1 MNELKVFTNEEF
13 GQVRTVEIDGEPWLV
28 GKDVAEALGYSN
40 TKDALLRHVDDEDKQ
55 IVQRSQ
61 FPTLENHIPK
71 SALPFEFVNGEIPNR
86 GLTVINESGVYSLVF
101 SSKLPDAKKFKHWV
115 TSEILPSIRKHGMY
129 ATDELLADP
138 DFAIRVFEE
147 LKAEREAKKA
157 LEAQNA
163 IQAQQ
168 IAELEPKATY
178 YDEVLKCRDALPT
191 SIIAKDYGWSAK
203 KLNKFLHEQGVQYK
217 LQGTWLLY
225 SKYADKGYTKSET
238 YPYEGSTGN
247 YHTAINT
254 KWTQA
259 GRLFI
264 YNLMKN
270 AGHTPI
276 IERNQDN

>member
-13 GQVRTVEIDGEPWLV
+13 GQVRTVVKNNEPWFV
-28 GKDVAEALGYSN
+28 AADVCKALEIGD
-40 TKDALLRHVDDEDKQ
+40 THKAMERLDDDEKG
-55 IVQRSQ
+55 RSSI
-61 FPTLENHIPK
+61 PTLGGNQEM
-71 SALPFEFVNGEIPNR
+71 FVVNEP
-86 GLTVINESGVYSLVF
+86 GLYSLVLG
-101 SSKLPDAKKFKHWV
+101 SRKPEAKEFKRWITHEV
-115 TSEILPSIRKHGMY
+115 IPSIRKHGMY

-163 IQAQQ
+163 IQTQR

-238 YPYEGSTGN
+238 YPYEGSAGN

-270 AGHTPI
+270 AGNAPI
-276 IERNQDN
+276 IERELPY

>member
-13 GQVRTVEIDGEPWLV
+13 GQVRTVVKNNEPWFV
-28 GKDVAEALGYSN
+28 AADVCKALEIGN
-40 TKDALLRHVDDEDKQ
+40 PTMALSRLDDDEKALISIEGISRGNDSAN
-55 IVQRSQ
+55 IVNE
-61 FPTLENHIPK
+61 P
-71 SALPFEFVNGEIPNR
+71 
-86 GLTVINESGVYSLVF
+86 GLYSLVLG
-101 SSKLPDAKKFKHWV
+101 SRKPEAKEFKRWITHEV
-115 TSEILPSIRKHGMY
+115 IPSIRKHGMY

-157 LEAQNA
+157 LETQNA
-163 IQAQQ
+163 IQTQR

-270 AGHTPI
+270 AGNTPI
-276 IERNQDN
+276 IEREMPY

>member
-1 MNELKVFTNEEF
+1 M
-13 GQVRTVEIDGEPWLV
+13 
-28 GKDVAEALGYSN
+28 ALSRL
-40 TKDALLRHVDDEDKQ
+40 DDDEKGISLTDTLGGKQ
-55 IVQRSQ
+55 EMTIVNE
-61 FPTLENHIPK
+61 P
-71 SALPFEFVNGEIPNR
+71 
-86 GLTVINESGVYSLVF
+86 GLYSLVLG
-101 SSKLPDAKKFKHWV
+101 SRKPEAKEFKRWITHEV
-115 TSEILPSIRKHGMY
+115 IPSIRKHGMY

-147 LKAEREAKKA
+147 LKAERESKRA
-157 LEAQNA
+157 LETQNA
-163 IQAQQ
+163 IQTQR

-217 LQGTWLLY
+217 LHGTWLLY

-254 KWTQA
+254 RWTQA

-270 AGHTPI
+270 AGNTPI
-276 IERNQDN
+276 IEQGFPYWAR

>member
-13 GQVRTVEIDGEPWLV
+13 GQVRTVVKNNEPWFV
-28 GKDVAEALGYSN
+28 AADVCKALEIGD
-40 TKDALLRHVDDEDKQ
+40 THKAMERLDDDEKG
-55 IVQRSQ
+55 RSSI
-61 FPTLENHIPK
+61 PTLGGNQEM
-71 SALPFEFVNGEIPNR
+71 FVVNEP
-86 GLTVINESGVYSLVF
+86 GLYSLVLG
-101 SSKLPDAKKFKHWV
+101 SRKPEAKEFKRWITHEV
-115 TSEILPSIRKHGMY
+115 IPSIRKHGMY

-163 IQAQQ
+163 IQTQR

-270 AGHTPI
+270 AGNAPI
-276 IERNQDN
+276 IERELPY

>member
-13 GQVRTVEIDGEPWLV
+13 GQVRTVVKNNEPWFV
-28 GKDVAEALGYSN
+28 AADVCRALEIGN
-40 TKDALLRHVDDEDKQ
+40 TAMALSRLDDDEKGINSTDTLGGKQ
-55 IVQRSQ
+55 EMAIVNE
-61 FPTLENHIPK
+61 P
-71 SALPFEFVNGEIPNR
+71 
-86 GLTVINESGVYSLVF
+86 GLYSLVLG
-101 SSKLPDAKKFKHWV
+101 SRKPEAKEFKRWITHEV
-115 TSEILPSIRKHGMY
+115 IPSIRKHGMY

-163 IQAQQ
+163 IQTQR

-270 AGHTPI
+270 AGNAPI
-276 IERNQDN
+276 IERELPY